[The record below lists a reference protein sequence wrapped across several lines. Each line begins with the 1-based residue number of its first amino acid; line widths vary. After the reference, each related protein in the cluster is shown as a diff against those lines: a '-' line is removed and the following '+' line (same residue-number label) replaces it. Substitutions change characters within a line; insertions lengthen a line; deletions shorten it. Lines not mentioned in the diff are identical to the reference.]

1 MSDKPEPPPAEGFR
15 IHYQTLREIAQQ
27 LNNPGE
33 LDIDQL
39 VPLVERAT
47 VAYKACRERI
57 EQVEKLLD
65 EHLGGEDG
73 RESR

>member
-1 MSDKPEPPPAEGFR
+1 MSDQSDNPSAESFKV
-15 IHYQTLREIAQQ
+15 HYRTLRDIAQQ

-47 VAYKACRERI
+47 AAYKACRERI
-57 EQVEKLLD
+57 EQVEKLL
-65 EHLGGEDG
+65 EEQLGTADG
-73 RESR
+73 GDKS